1 MEILKGASWII
12 QLLRSG
18 RCEKKRMG
26 LYLFAINN
34 RRDHIYEFI
43 YGIYKGDYLSGYLN
57 YLSNIDKIVAHPRGF
72 EPLAS

>member
-1 MEILKGASWII
+1 MS
-12 QLLRSG
+12 
-18 RCEKKRMG
+18 

-43 YGIYKGDYLSGYLN
+43 SGIYKGDHLSRNLN
-57 YLSNIDKIVAHPRGF
+57 YLSNIDEIVAHPRGF